1 MNCIIVDNE
10 PNAIKKLSVLITDN
24 FTDVTIA
31 ATCTTISTAVK
42 AIHEHNPDFIF
53 LDVELN
59 GETGFDVFNH
69 FSVPQF
75 NVVFTTAH
83 EKYALRAIKASCFEF
98 LLKPIQLSE
107 LAQVIDKLRLKLE
120 KDISK
125 KLDILQKNI
134 NAGKNF
140 NQIAVPTQDEFHFIN
155 TNNIVCLEADAKYTC
170 IYTIDGDKH
179 LSSKNIG
186 DYEEILNEEDFFR
199 CHKSWIVNLKHA
211 KTFVKNTNVLVLNN
225 DVEVEVSTRKKDEF
239 LRRFFKP

>member
-1 MNCIIVDNE
+1 MNCVIIDNE

-69 FSVPQF
+69 FSAPQF

-120 KDISK
+120 KDILK

-155 TNNIVCLEADAKYTC
+155 TNNI
-170 IYTIDGDKH
+170 
-179 LSSKNIG
+179 
-186 DYEEILNEEDFFR
+186 
-199 CHKSWIVNLKHA
+199 
-211 KTFVKNTNVLVLNN
+211 
-225 DVEVEVSTRKKDEF
+225 
-239 LRRFFKP
+239 